1 MPPAIKLRSN
11 TPLAPLTTLKV
22 GGAARYFVEVSSEDE
37 LIKALGFAKENDL
50 NLFILGGGSNVV
62 ISDSGFDGLV
72 VKIAIK
78 GMIETARERKRV
90 ELSVGAGEEWDSF
103 VAFAVDRGLTGVECL
118 SGIPGLVGG
127 TPIQNVG
134 AYGQEVSETIVSV
147 RCLDRLSGAIVEMA
161 NADCSFSYR
170 KSIFNSTCRDRY
182 IVTNVK
188 FELIRDG
195 VPKLA
200 YTELIERFLGRDPNL
215 SEVREAILAIRRSKS
230 MVIDPADV
238 NSRSAGSFFKNPV
251 ISAAGYRELISQFGD
266 MPNYPADNEKVKIP
280 AAWLIEK
287 AGFEK
292 GFKLKRAGISTN
304 HTLAIVNNGDA
315 GSNDIIELKELI
327 KNSVSSKFGIV
338 LEPEP
343 IFIGF

>member
-78 GMIETARERKRV
+78 GMIETAREGKRV
-90 ELSVGAGEEWDSF
+90 ELSVGAGEDWDSF

-147 RCLDRLSGAIVEMA
+147 RCLDRLSGAIVEMT
-161 NADCSFSYR
+161 NVDCSFSYR
-170 KSIFNSTCRDRY
+170 KSIFNSTSRERY
-182 IVTNVK
+182 IVTSVK

-195 VPKLA
+195 VLKLA
-200 YTELIERFLGRDPNL
+200 YTELIE
-215 SEVREAILAIRRSKS
+215 
-230 MVIDPADV
+230 
-238 NSRSAGSFFKNPV
+238 
-251 ISAAGYRELISQFGD
+251 
-266 MPNYPADNEKVKIP
+266 
-280 AAWLIEK
+280 
-287 AGFEK
+287 
-292 GFKLKRAGISTN
+292 
-304 HTLAIVNNGDA
+304 
-315 GSNDIIELKELI
+315 
-327 KNSVSSKFGIV
+327 
-338 LEPEP
+338 
-343 IFIGF
+343 